1 MECPYCKKEMELGY
15 IQCRDR
21 LFWTPKKH
29 YFDIITAA
37 FSNNNTDLTNGGN
50 DFLRYAV
57 YAYKCSECS
66 KIIID
71 YPNESDNKQG
81 RILSALNF
89 MYCPIGRMISAYT

>member
-71 YPNESDNKQG
+71 YPNESDNK
-81 RILSALNF
+81 
-89 MYCPIGRMISAYT
+89 